1 MVICAHLLI
10 PKRKS
15 LWTCYTNSRPTVRIT
30 SIRQISTFFT
40 LRQFGVPILMLS
52 IPEMH
57 ASMRITGKI
66 SEENLMCLIMSAN
79 SVRSGRPNISFKLML
94 MVAKTST
101 DASSRMDGKSR
112 SIIHLTIRYMP
123 ADRVL
128 IVKSLTVL
136 IIMAIQ
142 IKGSQ

>member
-1 MVICAHLLI
+1 
-10 PKRKS
+10 
-15 LWTCYTNSRPTVRIT
+15 
-30 SIRQISTFFT
+30 
-40 LRQFGVPILMLS
+40 MLS

-57 ASMRITGKI
+57 VSMRITGKI
-66 SEENLMCLIMSAN
+66 SGENLMCLIMSAN

-101 DASSRMDGKSR
+101 DASSCMDGKSR

-128 IVKSLTVL
+128 IVKSLTAL

-142 IKGSQ
+142 INGSQ